1 MPRHA
6 AARDERAELVAAR
19 PQTPRRAGASDR
31 LDDGTFPSWAI
42 SSRSWKEER
51 GRRGLGS
58 GGLFEGERSF
68 QVGLARLAMGGRT
81 CAPSV
86 DGGNTPDQPSEHLG
100 FSSLETPENSDDDEV
115 TSRKSSAMTSSSAYA
130 GEAEYSSSDQAA
142 APFETLSL

>member
-58 GGLFEGERSF
+58 GERSF

-86 DGGNTPDQPSEHLG
+86 DEGNTPDPPGEHLG
-100 FSSLETPENSDDDEV
+100 FSSLETPENSDDEEV
-115 TSRKSSAMTSSSAYA
+115 ASRKSSAMTSSSAYA
-130 GEAEYSSSDQAA
+130 GEGEYSSSDPAA